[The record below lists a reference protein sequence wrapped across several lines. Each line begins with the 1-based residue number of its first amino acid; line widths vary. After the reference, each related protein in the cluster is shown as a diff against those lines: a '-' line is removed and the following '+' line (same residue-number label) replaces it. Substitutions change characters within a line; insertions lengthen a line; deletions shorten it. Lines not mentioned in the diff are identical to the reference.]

1 MNKLAATVTLS
12 LLAAAPSLAQKPP
25 LLPEPVVAALAH
37 ELSGE
42 SAKRNLEFLARLHR
56 QRGSRQFH
64 QAARHIESQL
74 KAYGLE
80 QVEILKFPADGKTMY
95 GTQKAR
101 LAWDAD
107 FAELWE
113 LREVNGQWVRSLRL
127 ASFEAMPITL
137 AQDSE
142 SGQATADLVDVG
154 AGTSESDYEG
164 KDVRG
169 KLVLTSSQPGPVATL
184 AVDRYGAAGIISY
197 AQNQRTAWWKENE
210 NLIRWGHL
218 GSFREK
224 PAFAFMV
231 SLKQARSFQER
242 LARGEQVRLE
252 AKVEAG
258 RHEGFLDVVTAVIPG
273 AELPEE
279 EIAFSCHLDHQKP
292 GANDNASGCVTI
304 LEVARTFAKLI
315 REGRLER
322 PRRTLR
328 FIWPPEIEG
337 TVALLNARPE
347 FAKRIKAVIH
357 MDMVGGDPE
366 TKAIFHVTRS
376 PMSLPSFINDVAEAF
391 GEFVN
396 GQSDRYAS
404 GETVP
409 YPLVSP
415 EGGKEA
421 LQAKMA
427 EFSSGSDHQVYTEG
441 SFRIPAI
448 YLNDWPDR
456 YIHTNF
462 DTPDKIDPTKLK
474 RAGFIGAASAYFL
487 ANMNSGDVEAVWK
500 VLQRHALGRLAVML
514 ERREGL
520 AGYEASNQ
528 TRFMLNHEKKLQES
542 MARFAQIAPGI
553 KKDRN
558 KFIESLRE
566 IAGLPG
572 RPEIPADLNLS
583 SGLVYVRNPEIKGP
597 LSVFGYNYFTDR
609 YGREKTSEIRL
620 LRYRGLRGSGG
631 AYAYEVL
638 NFVDGKRTVREIRD
652 AVSAE
657 YGPIPFDLV
666 AEYLEALK
674 RIGIVA
680 VAAKLPPLPDILCD
694 PVPCKTNQMR

>member
-1 MNKLAATVTLS
+1 M
-12 LLAAAPSLAQKPP
+12 
-25 LLPEPVVAALAH
+25 
-37 ELSGE
+37 
-42 SAKRNLEFLARLHR
+42 
-56 QRGSRQFH
+56 
-64 QAARHIESQL
+64 
-74 KAYGLE
+74 
-80 QVEILKFPADGKTMY
+80 
-95 GTQKAR
+95 
-101 LAWDAD
+101 
-107 FAELWE
+107 
-113 LREVNGQWVRSLRL
+113 
-127 ASFEAMPITL
+127 
-137 AQDSE
+137 
-142 SGQATADLVDVG
+142 
-154 AGTSESDYEG
+154 
-164 KDVRG
+164 
-169 KLVLTSSQPGPVATL
+169 
-184 AVDRYGAAGIISY
+184 DRYGAAGIISY

-258 RHEGFLDVVTAVIPG
+258 RHEGYYEIVTGVIPG
-273 AELPEE
+273 GDPAQKYE
-279 EIAFSCHLDHQKP
+279 EIAFSCHLDHQRP

-347 FAKRIKAVIH
+347 FAERIKAVIH
-357 MDMVGGDPE
+357 MDMVGGGPD

-376 PMSLPSFINDVAEAF
+376 PMSLPSFVNDVAETF

-396 GQSDRYAS
+396 DQSDRYAS

-421 LQAKMA
+421 LQAEMV

-500 VLQRHALGRLAVML
+500 LLQRHALGRLAVML

-520 AGYEASNQ
+520 AGTEATNQ
-528 TRFMLNHEKKLQES
+528 TRFTLNHEKKLQGS
-542 MARFAQIAPGI
+542 MAQFAQITPSI
-553 KKDRN
+553 KKDMN
-558 KFIESLRE
+558 KYIESLRE
-566 IAGLPG
+566 LAGLPG
-572 RPEIPADLNLS
+572 RPESPADLNLS
-583 SGLVYVRNPEIKGP
+583 SSLVYVRNPETKGP

-609 YGREKTSEIRL
+609 YGREKVSEIRL

-657 YGPIPFDLV
+657 YGPIPFDQV

-674 RIGIVA
+674 QIGLVA
-680 VAAKLPPLPDILCD
+680 VAAELPPITGTCD
-694 PVPCKTNQMR
+694 PLPCKKNQMR